1 VTSRAG
7 DGPASLELEGITKS
21 FGASHALDGA
31 AIRIHRG
38 EIHALLGENGAG
50 KSTLVSIASGR
61 LPPDSGSVVVNGEPV
76 SFRTPREARRRG
88 IALVAQ
94 HDLLAEAATVADNL
108 ALLDPGAPFFE
119 SPAARRS
126 RVERLSR
133 TLGLELGEP
142 DSLVAH
148 LPVGTRQR
156 IEIAGALS
164 GDPAILILD
173 EPTAVLSP
181 DERAALFVA
190 LRQLA
195 RTGRSVLLITHRLAE
210 VFEAADRLTIL
221 ARGKT
226 VLECLVD
233 DTTPEAVATLLV
245 SGAGLLMCGTGVSG
259 GNPRGGRIS
268 PPAGGQSDSHA
279 LNVRELLPRGLPASV
294 SLTVRAGELVTLLAI
309 DGNGADRIASA
320 IAGVHPSSGTVSI
333 DGRVVRTGSP
343 QAFRAAG
350 GAFVPA
356 DRRAE
361 GIVPSMTLAENI
373 ALADRRGSFL
383 LRPRALAREAGRRIA
398 RFGIRTSGPTVH
410 ASELSGGNQ
419 QKLILA
425 RELEPL
431 PRVLVAIHPV
441 RGLDIA
447 SASDVHRR
455 IASALEKGTGVVLV
469 TTDPDEARSL
479 GGTIRV
485 VYRGSLSSPLSPETD
500 PVLLGRRM
508 AGLAA

>member
-1 VTSRAG
+1 MTLRAG
-7 DGPASLELEGITKS
+7 DLPAALELAEITKS
-21 FGASHALDGA
+21 YGAIRALDGA
-31 AIRIHRG
+31 RIRLQPG

-61 LPPDSGSVVVNGEPV
+61 FPPDSGSVVVSGQPV
-76 SFRTPREARRRG
+76 TFRTPRQARQHG
-88 IALVAQ
+88 VALVAQ

-108 ALLDPGAPFFE
+108 ALLDQSAPFFE
-119 SPAARRS
+119 SRAARRS

-133 TLGLELGEP
+133 FLGLELGGP
-142 DSLVAH
+142 DSIVAQ

-181 DERAALFVA
+181 DERASLFAA
-190 LRQLA
+190 LRQRALS
-195 RTGRSVLLITHRLAE
+195 GRSVLLITHRLAE
-210 VFEAADRLTIL
+210 VFEAADRLTVL

-226 VLECLVD
+226 VLECLVR
-233 DTTPEAVATLLV
+233 DTSPDAVADLLM
-245 SGAGLLMCGTGVSG
+245 SGAGLSEGEL
-259 GNPRGGRIS
+259 PGGRIS
-268 PPAGGQSDSHA
+268 PPAGRQADPHA
-279 LNVRELLPRGLPASV
+279 LEVRELLPRGLSASV

-320 IAGVHPSSGTVSI
+320 IAGVLPSNGTVSI
-333 DGRVVRTGSP
+333 DGRFITSGSP
-343 QAFRAAG
+343 HAFRAAG

-356 DRRAE
+356 DRRDE
-361 GIVPSMTLAENI
+361 GIVASMTIAENL
-373 ALADRRGSFL
+373 ALADRRGGFL
-383 LRPRALAREAGRRIA
+383 LRPNVLAREAASRIA
-398 RFGIRTSGPTVH
+398 RFGIRAGGPGTP
-410 ASELSGGNQ
+410 ASALSGGNQ
-419 QKLILA
+419 QKLVLA

-455 IASALEKGTGVVLV
+455 IASALEQGTGVVLV
-469 TTDPDEARSL
+469 TADPDEARSL

-485 VYRGSLSSPLSPETD
+485 VYRGNLSSPLSPETD

>member
-1 VTSRAG
+1 MTSRAG
-7 DGPASLELEGITKS
+7 NGPASLELAGITKS
-21 FGASHALDGA
+21 YGTVRALDGA
-31 AIRIHRG
+31 AIRLQRG

-61 LPPDSGSVVVNGEPV
+61 FPPDSGSVVVNGEPV
-76 SFRTPREARRRG
+76 SFRTPRDARRRG

-108 ALLDPGAPFFE
+108 ALLDQGAPFFE
-119 SPAARRS
+119 SRAARRS

-142 DSLVAH
+142 DSLVAS

-164 GDPAILILD
+164 GDPVILMLD

-181 DERAALFVA
+181 DERASLFAA

-195 RTGRSVLLITHRLAE
+195 QTGRSVLLITHRLAE
-210 VFEAADRLTIL
+210 VFEVADRLTVL

-226 VLECLVD
+226 VLECLVA

-245 SGAGLLMCGTGVSG
+245 SGAGLSMSGTGAS
-259 GNPRGGRIS
+259 RGDLPGERIS
-268 PPAGGQSDSHA
+268 PPAGRPPDAHA
-279 LNVRELLPRGLPASV
+279 LDVRELSPGGLPTSV

-320 IAGVHPSSGTVSI
+320 IAGIHPSHGTVSI
-333 DGRVVRTGSP
+333 DGRVVRPGSP
-343 QAFRAAG
+343 HAFRAAG

-361 GIVPSMTLAENI
+361 GIVPSMTLAENL

-383 LRPRALAREAGRRIA
+383 LRPGVLAREAASRIA
-398 RFGIRTSGPTVH
+398 RFGIRAAGPTAH

-419 QKLILA
+419 QKLVLA

-431 PRVLVAIHPV
+431 PRILVAIHPV

-447 SASDVHRR
+447 SALDVHRR

-469 TTDPDEARSL
+469 TADPDEARSL

-485 VYRGSLSSPLSPETD
+485 VYRGSLSPPLSPETD

>member
-1 VTSRAG
+1 VLPGARE
-7 DGPASLELEGITKS
+7 GPSSLELAGITKR
-21 FGASHALDGA
+21 FGSLCALDGA
-31 AIRIHRG
+31 GLRLRPG

-50 KSTLVSIASGR
+50 KSTLVAIAAGR
-61 LPPDSGSVVVNGEPV
+61 LAPDAGSVSIDGTTVT
-76 SFRTPREARRRG
+76 FRSPREARRCG
-88 IALVAQ
+88 VALVAQ

-108 ALLDPGAPFFE
+108 ALLDLGAPFFE
-119 SPAARRS
+119 SRAARRE

-142 DSLVAH
+142 EAPVSL

-181 DERAALFVA
+181 DERASLFAA
-190 LRQLA
+190 LRQRA

-210 VFEAADRLTIL
+210 VFEAADRLTVL

-226 VLECLVD
+226 VLQCAVSE
-233 DTTPEAVATLLV
+233 TTPEATTALLM
-245 SGAGLLMCGTGVSG
+245 SGAGLSGDDLSG
-259 GNPRGGRIS
+259 GAL
-268 PPAGGQSDSHA
+268 PPPEGADGAFVLD
-279 LNVRELLPRGLPASV
+279 VRGLVPEGLHQPV
-294 SLTVRAGELVTLLAI
+294 SLSLRAGELVTLLAI

-320 IAGVHPSSGTVSI
+320 IAGVHPSRGTVSI
-333 DGRVVRTGSP
+333 EGRVVPPRSP
-343 QAFRAAG
+343 GAFRAAG

-356 DRRAE
+356 DRRSE
-361 GIVPSMTLAENI
+361 GIVPSMTLAENL
-373 ALADRRGSFL
+373 ALADRGGGFL
-383 LRPRALAREAGRRIA
+383 IRPERLAREAAGRIE
-398 RFGIRTSGPTVH
+398 RFGIRTAGP
-410 ASELSGGNQ
+410 ASLASSLSGGNQ
-419 QKLILA
+419 QKLLLA
-425 RELEPL
+425 RELEPT
-431 PRVLVAIHPV
+431 PRLLIAVHPI

-455 IASALEKGTGVVLV
+455 IAAARGKGTGVVLV
-469 TTDPDEARSL
+469 TADPDEARSV

-485 VYRGSLSSPLSPETD
+485 VYRGALSSPLPPGTD
-500 PVLLGRRM
+500 PILLGKRM